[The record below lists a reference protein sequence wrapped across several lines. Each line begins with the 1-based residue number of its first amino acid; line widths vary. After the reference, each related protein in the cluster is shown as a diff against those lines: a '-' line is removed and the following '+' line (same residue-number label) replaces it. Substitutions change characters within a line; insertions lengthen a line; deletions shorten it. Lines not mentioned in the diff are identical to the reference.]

1 MTSNFWDAVIKRRS
15 HYALGKQAVTTDQS
29 VMEVV
34 QKAVLHAPSA
44 FNSQSARIVVL
55 FGEEH
60 KKLWH
65 LTKEVLQTV
74 VPESA
79 FAVTAAKID
88 DSFAA
93 GYGTI
98 LFFEDQAIVE
108 GLQARF
114 AAYAENFPV
123 WSQQSSA
130 IVQYIIWTGL
140 CAEGWGCSLQHY
152 NPLIDQKV
160 TETWSLSPAWRLV
173 AQMPFGNVTAAPAS
187 KNFEE
192 LDERVVQFS

>member
-1 MTSNFWDAVIKRRS
+1 MKKTFFEAVQARRTY
-15 HYALGKQAVTTDQS
+15 YAISKESPIADEQITEIVNTAVKHS
-29 VMEVV
+29 
-34 QKAVLHAPSA
+34 PSA

-160 TETWSLSPAWRLV
+160 TETWSLSPTWRLV

-187 KNFEE
+187 KNFEG